1 MRWPIPFPGYR
12 QSVSRGTFTPMTSP
26 QFRPDRSDLEP
37 ELDEL
42 ACNYRW
48 SWHRPTRSVLERVA
62 ALAGAAPGAHP
73 VAVVRALTDAQWA
86 DLEADDR
93 LIGDLLEAYASLRA
107 LQQSTPT
114 ERTIAY
120 FSPEF
125 GISEALPQY
134 SGGLGILAGDH
145 LKAASDLGVPL
156 VAVGLFYRQGF
167 FRQRVADGRQ
177 QEWYQAQ
184 HPSAMGLLDT
194 GVEVD
199 VPLGRVTVSAR
210 VWRCDVGAVPLYL
223 LDTYL
228 PGNSHFDRAITDKLY
243 GGDQEHRLR
252 QELVLGIGG
261 ARALEA
267 LGIAPTKYHLNEGH
281 AGLLVLE
288 LIDREITRGAT
299 LEQALTA
306 IRPHTLFTTHTP
318 VPAGIDRFP
327 RPLFARYVEPWAY
340 ERNIAMDD
348 LYALGDLPGDPA
360 DHPFNMAAFCLAAAG
375 EANGVSKLHGAVS
388 REMFG
393 ALPLGKAITSVTNGV
408 HARTWVDAQLQDLF
422 DVHLGLTWADGDP
435 DAWAKI
441 DTVPDADL
449 RDLWVTNRRDLADLV
464 TARGA
469 TSKLDANVLTIG
481 FARRFATYKRASLLL
496 TDRERLA
503 AILADADRPV
513 QFVFAG
519 KAHPADDAGKALL
532 AEINEFAAD
541 RASGG
546 RFVFVPDYDIEVAR
560 AMYAG
565 SDVWL
570 NNPVRP
576 MEACGTSGEKAAL
589 NGALNCSVRD
599 GWWDE
604 MSDGVN
610 GWDIPTS
617 DAIDPDARDAAE
629 ADALYRILEAQ
640 IIPLFYDGAKQPP
653 SPAWVSRV
661 KKAWQSLGPQVVAA
675 RMVHDY
681 DTRFY
686 RP

>member
-1 MRWPIPFPGYR
+1 MA
-12 QSVSRGTFTPMTSP
+12 SP
-26 QFRPDRSDLEP
+26 QYRPDRSDLEP

-62 ALAGAAPGAHP
+62 ELAAAAPGTHP
-73 VAVVRALTDAQWA
+73 VSVVRNLTEAQWA
-86 DLEADDR
+86 DLVGDER
-93 LIGDLLEAYASLRA
+93 LIEDLLAAHASLRE
-107 LQQSTPT
+107 LQESAA

-156 VAVGLFYRQGF
+156 VAIGLFYRQGF
-167 FRQRVADGRQ
+167 FRQRVTDGRQ

-184 HPSAMGLLDT
+184 HPSAMGLTDT
-194 GVEVD
+194 GIEVE
-199 VPLGRVTVSAR
+199 VPLGRVDVGAK

-228 PGNSHFDRAITDKLY
+228 ADNSHFDRAITDKLY

-261 ARALEA
+261 ARALAA
-267 LGIAPTKYHLNEGH
+267 LGIEPTKYHLNEGH

-288 LIDREITRGAT
+288 LIDREMKKGAT
-299 LEQALTA
+299 LRQALAAT
-306 IRPHTLFTTHTP
+306 RPHTLFTTHTP

-340 ERNIAMDD
+340 ERSIAMDD
-348 LYALGDLPGDPA
+348 LYALGDLPGDP
-360 DHPFNMAAFCLAAAG
+360 DGNPFNMAAFCLSAAG

-388 REMFG
+388 REMFA
-393 ALPLGKAITSVTNGV
+393 ALPLGSSISSVTNGV
-408 HARTWVDAQLQDLF
+408 HARTWVDPQLQELF
-422 DVHLGLTWADGDP
+422 DRHLGPTWSDGDP
-435 DAWAKI
+435 AAWAKV
-441 DTVPDADL
+441 DDLPDREVCDIWA
-449 RDLWVTNRRDLADLV
+449 VNRRDLGDLIA
-464 TARGA
+464 ARGA
-469 TSKLDANVLTIG
+469 TGKLDPNALTIG

-496 TDRERLA
+496 NDRSRLA
-503 AILADADRPV
+503 ALLADSDRPV

-532 AEINEFAAD
+532 AQINEFAAD
-541 RASGG
+541 QASAG

-560 AMYAG
+560 AMYGG

-604 MSDGVN
+604 MTDGVN

-617 DAIDPDARDAAE
+617 DDLDPGARDAAE
-629 ADALYRILEAQ
+629 AAALYHLLEEE
-640 IIPLFYDGAKQPP
+640 IVPLFYGDSAQPP
-653 SPAWVSRV
+653 SAAWVARV
-661 KKAWQSLGPQVVAA
+661 KAAWRSLGPQVVAA

-681 DTRFY
+681 DTLFY

>member
-1 MRWPIPFPGYR
+1 
-12 QSVSRGTFTPMTSP
+12 MTSP
-26 QFRPDRSDLEP
+26 QYRPDRSDLEP

-48 SWHRPTRSVLERVA
+48 SWHRPTRSALERVA

-73 VAVVRALTDAQWA
+73 VTAVRSLSDEQWA
-86 DLEADDR
+86 DLEADTR
-93 LIGDLLEAYASLRA
+93 LVEDILEAYTSLRA
-107 LQQSTPT
+107 LLQGAPA
-114 ERTIAY
+114 ERTVAY

-167 FRQRVADGRQ
+167 FRQRVTDGRQ
-177 QEWYQAQ
+177 QEWYQGQ
-184 HPSAMGLLDT
+184 HPAAMGLADT
-194 GVEVD
+194 GIVVE
-199 VPLGRVTVSAR
+199 VPLGRLDVPAR

-228 PGNSHFDRAITDKLY
+228 PDNSHFDRAITDKLY

-261 ARALEA
+261 ARALTA
-267 LGIAPTKYHLNEGH
+267 LGIEPTKYHLNEGH

-288 LIDREITRGAT
+288 LIDREIKKGAT
-299 LEQALTA
+299 LRQALAA

-340 ERNIAMDD
+340 ERGIAMDD
-348 LYALGDLPGDPA
+348 LYALGDLPGDT
-360 DHPFNMAAFCLAAAG
+360 DGHPFNMAAFCLSASG

-388 REMFG
+388 REMF
-393 ALPLGKAITSVTNGV
+393 AELPLGPSITSVTNGV
-408 HARTWVDAQLQDLF
+408 HARTWVDPRLQELF
-422 DVHLGLTWADGDP
+422 DRHLGASWSDGDP
-435 DAWAKI
+435 DAWAK
-441 DTVPDADL
+441 VGHLPDSEL
-449 RDLWVTNRRDLADLV
+449 REVWAASRRDLGDLIS
-464 TARGA
+464 ARGA
-469 TSKLDANVLTIG
+469 TSKIDPNALTIG
-481 FARRFATYKRASLLL
+481 FARRFATYKRAALLL
-496 TDRERLA
+496 TDRARLG
-503 AILADADRPV
+503 AILADGDRPV

-532 AEINEFAAD
+532 AQINEFAAD
-541 RASGG
+541 GASGG

-617 DAIDPDARDAAE
+617 EALDPVARDAAE
-629 ADALYRILEAQ
+629 AAALYDLLEHQ
-640 IIPLFYDGAKQPP
+640 IIPLFYHAATQPP
-653 SPAWVSRV
+653 AEPWMARV
-661 KKAWQSLGPQVVAA
+661 KQAWRSLGPQVVAA

-681 DTRFY
+681 DARFY

>member
-1 MRWPIPFPGYR
+1 
-12 QSVSRGTFTPMTSP
+12 MTSP
-26 QFRPDRSDLEP
+26 QYRPDRSDLEP

-48 SWHRPTRSVLERVA
+48 SWHAGTRSVLDRVGD
-62 ALAGAAPGAHP
+62 LSGAPSDAHP
-73 VAVVRALTDAQWA
+73 VTAVRSLTDDHWVQ
-86 DLEADDR
+86 LEAD
-93 LIGDLLEAYASLRA
+93 EALVDDILAAYTSLRELMQA
-107 LQQSTPT
+107 APA

-125 GISEALPQY
+125 GISEVLPQY

-167 FRQRVADGRQ
+167 FRQRLDDGRQ
-177 QEWYQAQ
+177 HEWYQAQ
-184 HPSAMGLLDT
+184 HPAAMGMTDT
-194 GVEVD
+194 GVVVE
-199 VPLGRVTVSAR
+199 VPLGRVPVQAR
-210 VWRCDVGAVPLYL
+210 VWRCDVGAIPLYL

-228 PGNSHFDRAITDKLY
+228 PENSHFNRAITDKLY

-261 ARALEA
+261 ARALAA
-267 LGIAPTKYHLNEGH
+267 LGIEPTKYHLNEGH
-281 AGLLVLE
+281 AGLLILE
-288 LIDREITRGAT
+288 LIDRELKKGAT
-299 LEQALTA
+299 FRQAIA
-306 IRPHTLFTTHTP
+306 KVRPHTLFTTHTP

-327 RPLFARYVEPWAY
+327 RPLFARYLEPWAY
-340 ERNIAMDD
+340 ERGIAMDE
-348 LYALGDLPGDPA
+348 LFTLGELPGDP
-360 DHPFNMAAFCLAAAG
+360 DGDPFNMAAFCLATAG
-375 EANGVSKLHGAVS
+375 EANGVSKLHGEVS
-388 REMFG
+388 RAMF
-393 ALPLGKAITSVTNGV
+393 ADLPLGPSITSVTNGV
-408 HARTWVDAQLQDLF
+408 HARTWVDPKLQELF
-422 DVHLGLTWADGDP
+422 DLHLGPTWSEGDP
-435 DAWAKI
+435 AAWAKVDALP
-441 DTVPDADL
+441 DTDL
-449 RDLWVTNRRDLADLV
+449 RDLWASRRSALGDLV
-464 TARGA
+464 AARGA
-469 TSKLDANVLTIG
+469 TSKLDPHVLTIG

-496 TDRERLA
+496 TDRSRLS

-519 KAHPADDAGKALL
+519 KAHPADEGGKALL
-532 AEINEFAAD
+532 AQINEFAAD
-541 RASGG
+541 RAAAG

-604 MSDGVN
+604 MSDGTN

-617 DAIDPDARDAAE
+617 DLTDPHARDAAE
-629 ADALYRILEAQ
+629 AAALYDLLERE
-640 IIPLFYDGAKQPP
+640 IVPLFYDGTTQPP
-653 SPAWVSRV
+653 AAAWVTRV
-661 KKAWQSLGPQVVAA
+661 KAAWRSLGPQVVAA
-675 RMVHDY
+675 RMVNDY

>member
-1 MRWPIPFPGYR
+1 
-12 QSVSRGTFTPMTSP
+12 MTSP
-26 QFRPDRSDLEP
+26 QYRPDRSDLEP

-42 ACNYRW
+42 ACNYHW
-48 SWHRPTRSVLERVA
+48 AWHRPTRSVLERVA
-62 ALAGAAPGAHP
+62 QLAGAAPGTHP
-73 VAVVRALTDAQWA
+73 VTAVRNLTDDQWV
-86 DLEADDR
+86 DVEADDR
-93 LIGDLLEAYASLRA
+93 LVNDLLAAHVTLHGLIDDSPR
-107 LQQSTPT
+107 

-125 GISEALPQY
+125 GISESLPQY

-145 LKAASDLGVPL
+145 LKAASDLRVPL

-167 FRQRVADGRQ
+167 FRQRVTDGRQ
-177 QEWYQAQ
+177 EEWYQAQ
-184 HPSAMGLLDT
+184 HPSAMGLADT
-194 GVEVD
+194 GVDVD
-199 VPLGRVTVSAR
+199 VPLGRTVVRAK

-228 PGNSHFDRAITDKLY
+228 PENSHFDRAITDKLY

-267 LGIAPTKYHLNEGH
+267 LGIEPTKYHLNEGH

-288 LIDREITRGAT
+288 LVDREMRKGAT
-299 LEQALTA
+299 LKQALAA
-306 IRPHTLFTTHTP
+306 IRPRALFTTHTP

-327 RPLFARYVEPWAY
+327 RPLFARYIEPWAY
-340 ERNIAMDD
+340 DRGISMDD
-348 LYALGDLPGDPA
+348 LFALGDLPGDP
-360 DHPFNMAAFCLAAAG
+360 DDRPFNMAAFCLSAAG
-375 EANGVSKLHGAVS
+375 EANGVSRLHGAVS
-388 REMFG
+388 REMF
-393 ALPLGKAITSVTNGV
+393 AAMPLGPSITSVTNGV
-408 HARTWVDAQLQDLF
+408 HARTWVDPDLQDLF
-422 DVHLGLTWADGDP
+422 DHHLGPTWADGDAE
-435 DAWAKI
+435 AWARV
-441 DTVPDADL
+441 DSLPDHQL
-449 RDLWVTNRRDLADLV
+449 RELWAANRRALGDLV
-464 TARGA
+464 STRGA
-469 TSKLDANVLTIG
+469 TSKLDPNALTIG

-496 TDRERLA
+496 NDRSRLA

-532 AEINEFAAD
+532 AQINQFAAD
-541 RASGG
+541 GASAG

-560 AMYAG
+560 RLYAA

-617 DAIDPDARDAAE
+617 DDLDPVARDAAE
-629 ADALYRILEAQ
+629 AAALYSILERE
-640 IIPLFYDGAKQPP
+640 IVPLYYGDSTSGP
-653 SPAWVSRV
+653 SDAWMARV
-661 KKAWQSLGPQVVAA
+661 KAAWRSLGPQVVAA

>member
-1 MRWPIPFPGYR
+1 
-12 QSVSRGTFTPMTSP
+12 MTSP
-26 QFRPDRSDLEP
+26 QYRPDRSDLEP

-62 ALAGAAPGAHP
+62 ELAGAAPGSHP
-73 VAVVRALTDAQWA
+73 VTVVRSLTEAQWSE
-86 DLEADDR
+86 LEGDDR
-93 LIGDLLEAYASLRA
+93 LVDDILAAHTSLRE
-107 LQQSTPT
+107 LIDESPHD
-114 ERTIAY
+114 RTIAY

-125 GISEALPQY
+125 GVSESLPQY

-145 LKAASDLGVPL
+145 LKAASDLRVPL
-156 VAVGLFYRQGF
+156 VGVGLFYRQGF
-167 FRQRVADGRQ
+167 FRQRMSDGRQ
-177 QEWYQAQ
+177 EEWYQPQ
-184 HPSAMGLLDT
+184 HPTAMGLSDT
-194 GVEVD
+194 GVDVD
-199 VPLGRVTVSAR
+199 VPLGRVTVRAK

-228 PGNSHFDRAITDKLY
+228 PENTHFNRSITDRLY

-261 ARALEA
+261 ARALDA
-267 LGIAPTKYHLNEGH
+267 LGITPTKYHLNEGH

-288 LIDREITRGAT
+288 LIDRELSRGAT
-299 LEQALTA
+299 LRQALAA
-306 IRPHTLFTTHTP
+306 IRPRTLFTTHTP

-327 RPLFARYVEPWAY
+327 RPLFARYIEPWAHD
-340 ERNIAMDD
+340 RGIAIDD
-348 LYALGDLPGDPA
+348 LFALGDLPGDPE
-360 DHPFNMAAFCLAAAG
+360 DHPFNMAAFCLSAAG

-388 REMFG
+388 REMF
-393 ALPLGKAITSVTNGV
+393 AAMPLGPSITSVTNGV
-408 HARTWVDAQLQDLF
+408 HARSWVAPQLQELF
-422 DVHLGLTWADGDP
+422 DHHLGASWSDGDP
-435 DAWAKI
+435 EAWARI
-441 DTVPDADL
+441 HLVPDTDL
-449 RDLWVTNRRDLADLV
+449 REVWTTNRRALGDLV
-464 TARGA
+464 ASRGA
-469 TSKLDANVLTIG
+469 LSKLDPKTLTIG

-496 TDRERLA
+496 SDPGRLA
-503 AILADADRPV
+503 AILADTDRPV

-532 AEINEFAAD
+532 ARINEFATD
-541 RASGG
+541 HASGG

-617 DAIDPDARDAAE
+617 DELDPHARDAAE
-629 ADALYRILEAQ
+629 ADSLYRILEDE
-640 IIPLFYDGAKQPP
+640 IVPLFYDGAAQL
-653 SPAWVSRV
+653 PADAWMVRV
-661 KKAWQSLGPQVVAA
+661 KAAWQSLGPQIVAA

>member
-1 MRWPIPFPGYR
+1 
-12 QSVSRGTFTPMTSP
+12 MTSP
-26 QFRPDRSDLEP
+26 QHRPDRSDLEP

-62 ALAGAAPGAHP
+62 ALAGAGRGAHP
-73 VAVVRALTDAQWA
+73 VAVVRNLTEAQWA
-86 DLEADDR
+86 DLEADER
-93 LIGDLLEAYASLRA
+93 LIADILDADTSLRA
-107 LQQSTPT
+107 LQQATPP

-125 GISEALPQY
+125 GISESLPQY

-167 FRQRVADGRQ
+167 FRQRVTDGRQ

-194 GVEVD
+194 GVEVQ
-199 VPLGRVTVSAR
+199 VPLGRVEVKAK

-228 PGNSHFDRAITDKLY
+228 PDNSHFDRTITDKLY

-252 QELVLGIGG
+252 QELVLGVGG

-267 LGIAPTKYHLNEGH
+267 LGIVPTKYHLNEGH

-288 LIDREITRGAT
+288 LIDRELKKGAT
-299 LEQALTA
+299 LRQALAA
-306 IRPHTLFTTHTP
+306 IRPHALFTTHTP

-327 RPLFARYVEPWAY
+327 RPLFSRYIEPWAY
-340 ERNIAMDD
+340 ERKISMDD
-348 LYALGDLPGDPA
+348 LFALGELPGDP
-360 DHPFNMAAFCLAAAG
+360 DGDPFNMAAFCLASAG

-388 REMFG
+388 REMFA
-393 ALPLGKAITSVTNGV
+393 ALPLGPSITSVTNGV

-422 DVHLGLTWADGDP
+422 DHHLGTSWSEGDV

-441 DTVPDADL
+441 DSVPDSDL
-449 RDLWVTNRRDLADLV
+449 RELWSANRRDLADLV

-469 TSKLDANVLTIG
+469 TSKLDANALTIG

-496 TDRERLA
+496 TDRARLA

-519 KAHPADDAGKALL
+519 KAHPADEAGKALL
-532 AEINEFAAD
+532 AQINEFAAD
-541 RASGG
+541 RASAG

-604 MSDGVN
+604 MTDGVN

-617 DAIDPDARDAAE
+617 DSLDPVARDAAE
-629 ADALYRILEAQ
+629 ADSLYRILEEQ
-640 IIPLFYDGAKQPP
+640 IIPLFYDETTQPPADAWVARAKQ
-653 SPAWVSRV
+653 AWR
-661 KKAWQSLGPQVVAA
+661 SLGPQVVAA
-675 RMVHDY
+675 RMVRDY